1 MWPAVDIILLSVN
14 RIIYSTHQTSI
25 GIVLTGVI
33 ILSIFFGVRTIVLV
47 RGEIILTRI
56 NIISQN
62 VNKML
67 NMSI

>member
-14 RIIYSTHQTSI
+14 RIIYSAHQTSI
-25 GIVLTGVI
+25 GIVLTVVI
-33 ILSIFFGVRTIVLV
+33 ILSIFFGVRTIVLM